1 METTQKKR
9 SPLQSLRVFQR
20 FMPYFRPYM
29 GVMLLDL
36 FCATLT
42 TVCDLVLPLIVR
54 FITSAVTSDAAALTI
69 SVVLRLGA
77 VYLLLRVIDT
87 AAYYYMQSI
96 GHVMGSH
103 IESDLRRDL
112 FSHYQELSND
122 FYDNTKIGQLMSRI
136 TTDLNDI
143 TEFAHHMP
151 EELLIVVLK
160 VAVAFVILCGSNV
173 LLTVI
178 IFAVLPLMVYF
189 SNKFAKKM
197 RASFKASR
205 HELGE
210 LNSQVEDSLSGIR
223 VVKSFANE
231 ELEKEKFAERNS
243 IFLKIKKDMYHNMA
257 GFHSVTRLFD
267 GVMYILVVVLGAVFM
282 IHGKISAP
290 DFVAYLLY
298 VQTLLTSIR
307 RFVEFTEQLQRGM
320 TSFERFDE
328 VMHEPVT
335 IQEKPDALELDGV
348 RGEIEFDD
356 VSFAYE
362 STREQ
367 VLTNISLT
375 VRPGESVALVGPSGS
390 GKTTLC
396 SLIPRFYDVTSG
408 AIRIDGHDVRD
419 FTLKSLRSHIG
430 VVQQDVY
437 MFSGTIAENIE
448 YGRPGA
454 SREDV
459 IEAAKLAGA
468 HEFISELENGYD
480 TYVGEHGLK
489 LSGGQKQRISIAR
502 VFLKNPPILILDEAT
517 SALDN
522 ESERLVQQSLEKLMR
537 GRTTFTIA
545 HRLTT
550 IRSADKILVL
560 TDEGIVEQG
569 SHAELMAREDGV
581 YHRLYQ
587 LYTA

>member
-1 METTQKKR
+1 METTQKRR

-96 GHVMGSH
+96 GHVMGSR

-160 VAVAFVILCGSNV
+160 VVVAFVILCGSSV

-231 ELEKEKFAERNS
+231 ELEKEKFAERNN
-243 IFLKIKKDMYHNMA
+243 IFLRIKKGMYHNMA

-282 IHGKISAP
+282 IHGRISAP

-437 MFSGTIAENIE
+437 MFSGTVLNNIE
-448 YGRPGA
+448 YGKPGA
-454 SREDV
+454 SREE
-459 IEAAKLAGA
+459 IIRAAKLAGA

-522 ESERLVQQSLEKLMR
+522 ESERLVQQSLEKLMH